1 MSKAKTAAKP
11 GRTKTFSGTLPRGIK
26 VFQAVSP
33 VAGVTLRTDG
43 QLRWEARIR
52 RSLNGQAL
60 KFPLVRYPIDP
71 KASPNTEH
79 HIDAARLMAEA
90 YVRREHASLELR
102 QTPYAHTSEAWTFGD
117 LLRRFVQEIDDGLIK
132 HASVRTDHSNA
143 YLFLGGGKG
152 LGLSQTGM
160 PHLTRKLA
168 KDLTQDD
175 FLGRHASSFVNS
187 YVKVKRDGTTLPM
200 AQGSKKRALTTIRNL
215 FRIAHEN
222 WQIDLRSPIKSLKS
236 LNSDDARDRTLTEEE
251 WNAIVAQ
258 LDAGRTDQATADVI
272 RFARMTAARR
282 SECVKLDW
290 ADINFK
296 KKTAR
301 LRETKAK
308 NGKYNERVIPLTSE
322 PMALIATRFEA
333 SETKKGAVFVT
344 SRGKRIRAD
353 TVTQAWDRVREQVAE
368 KLGDPE
374 ILTARMHDLRHTRIT
389 EMGHHLNPAEA
400 ARISG
405 HKDLKTFMRYFNPD
419 PVALGKKLEQLERQG
434 GAGTAVDE
442 AVKQLLRLSPEDMA
456 SAVALA
462 FQAQAKASSRAPTAC
477 AAGPTQLPA

>member
-26 VFQAVSP
+26 ASQAVSS

-71 KASPNTEH
+71 KAPPNTEH

-102 QTPYAHTSEAWTFGD
+102 QTPYAHTAEAWTFGD

-132 HASVRTDHSNA
+132 HASVKTDHSNA

-353 TVTQAWDRVREQVAE
+353 
-368 KLGDPE
+368 
-374 ILTARMHDLRHTRIT
+374 
-389 EMGHHLNPAEA
+389 
-400 ARISG
+400 
-405 HKDLKTFMRYFNPD
+405 
-419 PVALGKKLEQLERQG
+419 
-434 GAGTAVDE
+434 
-442 AVKQLLRLSPEDMA
+442 
-456 SAVALA
+456 
-462 FQAQAKASSRAPTAC
+462 
-477 AAGPTQLPA
+477 

>member
-1 MSKAKTAAKP
+1 MSKAKAAVKP
-11 GRTKTFSGTLPRGIK
+11 GRTKTFTGTLPRGIK
-26 VFQAVSP
+26 ASQAVSS

-52 RSLNGQAL
+52 RSLDGQAL
-60 KFPLVRYPIDP
+60 KFPLVRYPVDP
-71 KASPNTEH
+71 KAPPNTEH

-102 QTPYAHTSEAWTFGD
+102 QTPYAHTAEAWTFGD

-143 YLFLGGGKG
+143 YLFLGGGNG
-152 LGLSQTGM
+152 LGLSHTGM

-187 YVKVKRDGTTLPM
+187 YIKVKRDGTTLPM

-215 FRIAHEN
+215 FRIAHET

-236 LNSDDARDRTLTEEE
+236 LNSDDSRDRTLTEEE

-258 LDAGRTDQATADVI
+258 LDAGRTDPATADVI

-322 PMALIATRFEA
+322 PMALIAARFEA
-333 SETKKGAVFVT
+333 SEKKKGAVFVS

-353 TVTQAWDRVREQVAE
+353 TVTQAWDRVRGQVAE
-368 KLGDPE
+368 KLGDPD

-419 PVALGKKLEQLERQG
+419 PVALGRKLEQLERQG
-434 GAGTAVDE
+434 GAGKDVDE
-442 AVKQLLRLSPEDMA
+442 VVKQLLTLSPENMA

-462 FQAQAKASSRAPTAC
+462 FQARAKAP
-477 AAGPTQLPA
+477 